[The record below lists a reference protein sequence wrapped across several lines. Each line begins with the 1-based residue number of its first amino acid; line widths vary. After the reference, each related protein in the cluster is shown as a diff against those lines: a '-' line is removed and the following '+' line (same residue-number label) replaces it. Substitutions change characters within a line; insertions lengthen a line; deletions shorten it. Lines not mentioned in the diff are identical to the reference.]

1 MQVFDFRLHENLRT
15 MKNIHIIVALSSI
28 LLVACSEEFIELYP
42 VSTVTVDALYTTD
55 KDFQDAVIGCYST
68 LQNQYNSFWNYDL
81 ASDDVKHQWPTEDI
95 RLRLDNFTYQNN
107 EGLFLNSWRN
117 YYSII
122 FRANTILSKI
132 ENTDVS
138 IIKNKERHIGEA
150 KFLRA
155 FAYFDLVRI
164 FGDVPM
170 VISVITDQKAL
181 TLGREKVDKI
191 YDEIIIRDLLDAETK
206 LPERYS
212 GADIGRATRGAA
224 KALLGKAYLTH
235 SDFVNAEAK
244 LQEVTTMGYA
254 LLPNYND
261 LFAYTD
267 EHHSEYI
274 FDIEYEEGIEEGSNF
289 TNSFSPQDPAVTE
302 FYKIS
307 GGSGNSH
314 TPSDELFAI
323 FEYNPGDLRKEITV
337 ARGFTDEN
345 GNYIPLS
352 GAVGANS
359 FTKKYMTPV
368 ERGGDSPANWKLIRY
383 ADVLLMYAEALNEN
397 GKTSEALIYLNKVRE
412 RAGLEEYSNL
422 TKDDA
427 REKIYLERRLELS
440 FEGHR
445 WFDLVR
451 TGRADDV
458 LKPLGMKSYMTLFPI
473 PLTEI
478 QIVNNA
484 TLFPQNPGWN

>member
-1 MQVFDFRLHENLRT
+1 
-15 MKNIHIIVALSSI
+15 MKNIYIKIALSSI
-28 LLVACSEEFIELYP
+28 LLVGCSEDFIELYP
-42 VSTVTVDALYTTD
+42 TSTVTVDALYTTD

-68 LQNQYNSFWNYDL
+68 LQNQYNNFWNYDL
-81 ASDDVKHQWPTEDI
+81 PSDDVKHQWPTEDI
-95 RLRLDNFTYQNN
+95 RLRMDNFTYQNN

-122 FRANTILSKI
+122 FRANTVLSKI
-132 ENTDVS
+132 ENIDVS
-138 IIKNKERHIGEA
+138 IIKNKERHIAEA

-164 FGDVPM
+164 FSDVPM
-170 VISVITDQKAL
+170 VISVITDHEAL
-181 TLGREKVDKI
+181 KLGREKVDRI
-191 YDEIIIRDLLDAETK
+191 YDEIIIKDLLDAETK
-206 LPERYS
+206 LPEQYS
-212 GADIGRATRGAA
+212 GADVGRATNGAA
-224 KALLGKAYLTH
+224 KSLLGKVYLTRK
-235 SDFVNAEAK
+235 DFIKAEAK
-244 LQEVTTMGYA
+244 LQEVTVMGYA
-254 LLPNYND
+254 LLSNFSD
-261 LFAYTD
+261 LFNYTKN

-289 TNSFSPQDPAVTE
+289 TNSFSPQDPAVTK
-302 FYKIS
+302 FYKVS

-314 TPSDELFAI
+314 TPSDGLFAI
-323 FEYNPGDLRKEITV
+323 FDPGDLRKEITV

-368 ERGGDSPANWKLIRY
+368 VRGGDSKANWKVIRY

-397 GKTSEALIYLNKVRE
+397 GKTDQALIYLNQVHK
-412 RAGLEEYSNL
+412 RAGLQEYPTLTQEE
-422 TKDDA
+422 A

-451 TGRADDV
+451 TGRAYDV
-458 LKPLGMKSYMTLFPI
+458 LKSLGMQSYMTLFPI

-478 QIVNNA
+478 QVVNNA
-484 TLFPQNPGWN
+484 TIFPQNPGY